1 MDVFPMTGKRTRG
14 LSSGSATPWRRVAV
28 RLGNE
33 RRRAASSAA
42 TAAATTATTAT
53 AAKGRPSDDD
63 DIADLLLSFS
73 RAPTKQVRDASGA
86 EREIEIAGTRSVGV
100 TRARHR
106 DRKNAFGEF
115 FFLSLLSLDGRSV
128 FRSKKGNTLF
138 EDGGGFF
145 FRCERRA
152 REGAFVALPAQAT
165 SRSRL
170 ESGAFDVLEAAQ
182 VPDRRCESL
191 RRSPRGDDY

>member
-1 MDVFPMTGKRTRG
+1 MPRGQRGKLKLPEHGAWGSPERVTETEKTH
-14 LSSGSATPWRRVAV
+14 SGS
-28 RLGNE
+28 
-33 RRRAASSAA
+33 
-42 TAAATTATTAT
+42 
-53 AAKGRPSDDD
+53 
-63 DIADLLLSFS
+63 
-73 RAPTKQVRDASGA
+73 
-86 EREIEIAGTRSVGV
+86 
-100 TRARHR
+100 
-106 DRKNAFGEF
+106 F

-128 FRSKKGNTLF
+128 FRSEKGNTLF

-191 RRSPRGDDY
+191 RRSPRGGDY